1 MEAAS
6 RAGRI
11 IGFLIIIQMVGG
23 TMVNFVLEAPL
34 FGAPG
39 FLVNAAFHSR
49 QIALGPLLG
58 LITEALW
65 VGIAVTA
72 FPVFYQRT
80 QTMALWFVALAVV
93 VLAVAVVENAG
104 VMSMVSLSEAY
115 AKAGAAERAQ
125 LETVRVV
132 VASARNWPHFLA
144 RIFDGVTIFVL
155 YAVLYRFALIP
166 RALAGFGLI
175 AVMLQVTGVAMPLF
189 GHDVVFPMLA
199 PLGLSLLILAVWL
212 IIKGFRVNPPLES
225 NQAANPRQ
233 DKPKAKRAIANESE
247 GSMKIL

>member
-1 MEAAS
+1 MEAGI

-11 IGFLIIIQMVGG
+11 IGVLIIIQMVGG
-23 TMVNFVLEAPL
+23 VMVNFVLEAPL

-39 FLVNAAFHSR
+39 FLVNAASHSR
-49 QIALGPLLG
+49 QIGLAVVLG
-58 LITEALW
+58 LIIEALW
-65 VGIAVTA
+65 VGIAITA

-80 QTMALWFVALAVV
+80 RAMALWFVALAGV
-93 VLAVAVVENAG
+93 VLAVAVVENAA
-104 VMSMVSLSEAY
+104 VMSMVSVSEAY
-115 AKAGAAERAQ
+115 AKASAAGREQ

-132 VASARNWPHFLA
+132 VASARNWPHFMG

-199 PLGLSLLILAVWL
+199 PLGLSQLILAVWL
-212 IIKGFRVNPPLES
+212 ITKGFQGQPGPGIE
-225 NQAANPRQ
+225 PR
-233 DKPKAKRAIANESE
+233 DS
-247 GSMKIL
+247 